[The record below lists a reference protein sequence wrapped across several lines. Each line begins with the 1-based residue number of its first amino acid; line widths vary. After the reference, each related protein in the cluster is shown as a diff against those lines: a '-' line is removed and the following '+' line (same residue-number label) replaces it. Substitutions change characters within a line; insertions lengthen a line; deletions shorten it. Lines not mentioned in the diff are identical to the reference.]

1 MKTVSTKLDK
11 QTFEKFQEICN
22 NESRC
27 MSESLRKLIR
37 MDIEAYEEGLEME
50 QEPSKLIDAQSRSEM
65 KNIRISYDDGKTWY
79 DASSKT
85 KRV

>member
-11 QTFEKFQEICN
+11 QTFEKFQEMCD
-22 NESRC
+22 NEGQC
-27 MSESLRKLIR
+27 MSESLRDLIK
-37 MDIEAYEEGLEME
+37 MDIQAYEEGLEME
-50 QEPSKLIDAQSRSEM
+50 QKPTESIGNPSRPEFKVA
-65 KNIRISYDDGKTWY
+65 KISLDNGKTWY